1 MKTTTMKILLI
12 IFVLA
17 TALLQAQDF
26 DKNLAAA
33 RTSYTAGDLENSRFA
48 MEQMLRDLDIAIGK
62 EILKLLPAK
71 LGDRPAVEKSD
82 NLTGGTGWAGL
93 FVTRNYGP
101 DNRRAS
107 VEIINNSPLINSIG
121 MILNTPL
128 LGGMMQDENQK
139 QVKVQGYKALLNRH
153 VDAETAKTSYELQ
166 VPMNNTLLTVK
177 GFDATESEVLAWANT
192 IPLGKIAQLAQ

>member
-1 MKTTTMKILLI
+1 
-12 IFVLA
+12 
-17 TALLQAQDF
+17 
-26 DKNLAAA
+26 
-33 RTSYTAGDLENSRFA
+33 
-48 MEQMLRDLDIAIGK
+48 
-62 EILKLLPAK
+62 
-71 LGDRPAVEKSD
+71 
-82 NLTGGTGWAGL
+82 
-93 FVTRNYGP
+93 
-101 DNRRAS
+101 
-107 VEIINNSPLINSIG
+107 